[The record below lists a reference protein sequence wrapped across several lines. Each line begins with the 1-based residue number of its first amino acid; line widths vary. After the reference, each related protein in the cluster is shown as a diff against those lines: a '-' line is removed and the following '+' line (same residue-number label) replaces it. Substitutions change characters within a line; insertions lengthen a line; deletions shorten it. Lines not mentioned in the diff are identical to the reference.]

1 MLRDRM
7 PTKPRSTRPRSPNER
22 MRARRQ
28 RLRAAGLRPVQYW
41 VPDLR
46 NPRIR
51 AAIRKEA
58 AQLDRHPENAAIDAW
73 IEAVVDPADW
83 S

>member
-1 MLRDRM
+1 M
-7 PTKPRSTRPRSPNER
+7 PTKPKRNLPKTAQDR
-22 MRARRQ
+22 MRARRV
-28 RLRAAGLRPVQYW
+28 RLQAQGLRPVQHW

-51 AAIRKEA
+51 AAIGREA
-58 AQLDRHPENAAIDAW
+58 ALLSQHPENSAIDDW
-73 IEAVVDPADW
+73 IEAAYDSDDR

>member
-1 MLRDRM
+1 
-7 PTKPRSTRPRSPNER
+7 
-22 MRARRQ
+22 MRARRE
-28 RLRAAGLRPVQYW
+28 RLRAKGLRPVQFW

-51 AAIRKEA
+51 ASIRREA
-58 AQLDRHPENAAIDAW
+58 ALLSQHPESTAIDDW
-73 IEAVVDPADW
+73 LDAVRDSRDW